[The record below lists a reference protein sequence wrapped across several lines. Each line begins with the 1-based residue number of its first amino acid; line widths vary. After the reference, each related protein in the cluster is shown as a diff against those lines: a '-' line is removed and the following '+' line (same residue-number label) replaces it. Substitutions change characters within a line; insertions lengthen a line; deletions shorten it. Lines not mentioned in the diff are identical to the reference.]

1 MTGADKLTRLNHL
14 YAVSSGINEAIVRIP
29 DERRLYEEAC
39 RVAVDKGGLM
49 MAWVGLLDCASDT
62 LRPVASAG
70 KDDGYVQ
77 TIRVSISEREPE
89 GRGPGGEAFRTGRA
103 AVCNDIAADNYF
115 FASKAEALARG
126 YRSCAAFA
134 LQMGGRSTGVFL
146 VYAAQPMYFDQE
158 ELQLLTALAENFSF
172 AIEARH
178 KEQERRV
185 STEKLQQSQALLSM
199 ASRLGRIGAWSL
211 DVQSLQVTWSEELGV
226 IYERPPGF
234 APSFAQAAE
243 FFAPPH
249 REAVMRTFQECMEHG
264 TPFDVELEITTG
276 SGRLVWVRSI
286 GEAVRDAAGAVCKV
300 QGALQD
306 ISERKKAESEI
317 RHLADRLVN
326 TLESVTDA
334 FITVDRDW
342 IFTYVNRE
350 AERLLQRDRAG
361 LLGRNMWV
369 EFPAGRGSAF
379 EAAYAR
385 AVAENR
391 SVEIE
396 EFFAPLG
403 AWLEVRIYPSHQG
416 LTIYFR
422 DVSERRRSQ
431 DEILRLNAEL
441 EQRVRQRTAQLE
453 RANGELEAFSYSVAH
468 DLRAPL
474 AAISGFAHA
483 LETEL
488 GTSANPRVQ
497 HYLHR
502 AREGVRQ
509 TGQMIDAL
517 LSLARLSRAELRWEP
532 VDLSAIARTVLEDF
546 RLREPAGEAVLTV
559 HEGLQAHG
567 DARLL
572 QLVIDNLVGNAW
584 KFSAQQAAR
593 AITVGAQQ
601 AGDGERVYFVRDN
614 GVGFDMAHASN
625 LFGAFQRLHSQAE
638 FAGTGVGLANV
649 RRITSRH
656 SGRIW
661 AESQPGQGATFYF
674 TLGDEPA

>member
-1 MTGADKLTRLNHL
+1 MTGADKLTRVNHL

-39 RVAVDKGGLM
+39 RIAVEKGGLM
-49 MAWVGLLDCASDT
+49 MAWVGLADPACDT

-77 TIRVSISEREPE
+77 TIRVSTSERESE

-103 AVCNDIAADNYF
+103 AVCNDIAGDNYF
-115 FASKAEALARG
+115 FASKSEALARG
-126 YRSCAAFA
+126 YRSCAAFPIT
-134 LQMGGRSTGVFL
+134 MDGRSTGVFL

-178 KEQERRV
+178 KDRERRA
-185 STEKLQQSQALLSM
+185 STEKLRQSQALLTM
-199 ASRLGRIGAWSL
+199 ASRLGRIGAWAV
-211 DVQSLQVTWSEELGV
+211 DVATLQVTWSEELGV
-226 IYERPPGF
+226 IYERPAGF
-234 APSFAQAAE
+234 APTFAQAAE

-249 REAVMRTFQECMEHG
+249 REAIMRTFQDCVQHG
-264 TPFDVELEITTG
+264 TPFDVELEIITA
-276 SGRLVWVRSI
+276 SGRQVWVRSI
-286 GEAVRDAAGAVCKV
+286 GEAVRDATGAVCTV

-306 ISERKKAESEI
+306 ISERKQAESEI
-317 RHLADRLVN
+317 RHLADRLTT

-334 FITVDRDW
+334 FITIDRQW
-342 IFTYVNRE
+342 RFTYVNRE
-350 AERLLQRDRAG
+350 AERLLQRTRTE
-361 LLGRNMWV
+361 LLGRNMWM
-369 EFPAGRGSAF
+369 EFPEGRGSAF
-379 EAAYAR
+379 ETAYNRAAE
-385 AVAENR
+385 ENR

-396 EFFAPLG
+396 EFYPPLG

-441 EQRVRQRTAQLE
+441 ELRVRQRTAQLE
-453 RANGELEAFSYSVAH
+453 LANGELEAFSYSVAH

-474 AAISGFAHA
+474 AAISGFSHA
-483 LETEL
+483 LEIEL
-488 GTSANPRVQ
+488 GESANPRVR
-497 HYLHR
+497 HYLNR

-509 TGQMIDAL
+509 TGEMIDAL
-517 LSLARLSRAELRWEP
+517 LSLARLSKGELRWEP
-532 VDLSAIARTVLEDF
+532 VDLGAMARAVLEDL
-546 RLREPAGEAVLTV
+546 RLREPQSEAVLTV
-559 HEGLQAHG
+559 QGGLLVQG
-567 DARLL
+567 DPRLL

-584 KFSAQQAAR
+584 KFSAQQACR
-593 AITVGAQQ
+593 TITVGLQQ

-614 GVGFDMAHASN
+614 GVGFDMAHAAN
-625 LFGAFQRLHSQAE
+625 LFGAFQRLHTQAE